1 METGFPSPIT
11 DAATAEAATVV
22 ASLWAD
28 AIGGDWSIGG
38 GTGIGGAAAATTGGG
53 SGSADAASADRGY
66 TGGLRGRRE

>member
-38 GTGIGGAAAATTGGG
+38 GTGIGGATGGGG